1 MSNDYSIRTKKVS
14 VVGIECLQTVEAD
27 IINNII
33 NSWKEE
39 IIKDFVTNA
48 PGL

>member
-1 MSNDYSIRTKKVS
+1 MGS
-14 VVGIECLQTVEAD
+14 ECLQTVEGD